1 MKSGSL
7 NLLEPSGPRRAC
19 YGTPDADLLGL
30 VPIAD
35 CHEILCRFS
44 RLFDANGGVVMEYAA
59 VSVIRKKL
67 SLSVFGV
74 V

>member
-1 MKSGSL
+1 MSVL
-7 NLLEPSGPRRAC
+7 Q
-19 YGTPDADLLGL
+19 
-30 VPIAD
+30 I
-35 CHEILCRFS
+35 
-44 RLFDANGGVVMEYAA
+44 DANGGVVMEYAA